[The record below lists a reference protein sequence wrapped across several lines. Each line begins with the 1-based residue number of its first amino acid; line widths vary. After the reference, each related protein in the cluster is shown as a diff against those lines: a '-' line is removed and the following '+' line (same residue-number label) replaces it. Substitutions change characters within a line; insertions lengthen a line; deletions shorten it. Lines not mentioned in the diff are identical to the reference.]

1 MTSRSLPLLTGNV
14 PLRSAIDSALEKSTL
29 DPPDNELMVLVRKG
43 NHEAFG
49 QVFDR
54 YYPAVQGIARKIL
67 RNPEDV
73 ADVIQESFLDV
84 FQNARSFTPSRGT
97 LKGWISCVAY
107 HRSLKRLRR
116 LTRQDWQDTDPK
128 ALEFIEDFAVRPDRF
143 IRALDFRRC
152 LDRTLKTLH
161 EKHRRT
167 MALYFFEGQELRA
180 IALELGESLGNTRH
194 SLYRGLAKLRKELVQ
209 KGLLQGYIE
218 FEDSQKEDEVPG

>member
-152 LDRTLKTLH
+152 LVRTLKTLH
-161 EKHRRT
+161 GKHRRT

-218 FEDSQKEDEVPG
+218 FEDSQKEDEVP